1 MKWEEMVFKKLKSNF
16 GIWKTSVNILLSI
29 WHFLWIIKTF
39 HCLKN
44 VRIRNFSGPYF
55 PAFGLN
61 LHAVSMFLI
70 WQFYDN
76 KISIHRA
83 ISVIYCRKRIY
94 LFFFFTLFGMPQKW
108 HGLFNFVRIIKAYCK
123 SYISVLNTIILKD
136 QTNIFTKLHVLL

>member
-1 MKWEEMVFKKLKSNF
+1 MVKWEEMVFKKLKSNF

-94 LFFFFTLFGMPQKW
+94 LFFFFLLFLECHRNDMDYSI
-108 HGLFNFVRIIKAYCK
+108 LFELSKRTV
-123 SYISVLNTIILKD
+123 SL
-136 QTNIFTKLHVLL
+136 IFLY